1 MPEGG
6 ENAAASS
13 AAAGEEGS
21 SEQDG
26 VREGFKAELR
36 GHGFIPLPVGLA
48 LPKGTELCVDRN
60 NAARYSRHKAR
71 EGGFVTVKLAA
82 PADAFTFVINGSG
95 RESYK
100 VDRAICGIRTNNPL
114 LATAQNA
121 AAASA
126 PEQPAAARPAAAAGS
141 SDPAQ
146 TAPTVGSQA
155 GAGGSVAMGNDSDD
169 SGTEGGDG
177 FDANPGA
184 FHPGAARQRLPPAAG
199 RRSGRSAGAATGYGH
214 RDTAFG
220 DEEAEEEARLAEEED
235 VLAAL
240 DSEASS
246 PATDRAAASAAP
258 PAAADPSVTP
268 LRLEIP
274 LRLENGQK
282 RGPECI
288 LVTINPTKSE
298 AATGKRSFAMLED
311 VLHSARPKASLG
323 AVAERQQQ
331 HRGRA
336 LDGGTRARGGCAT
349 ARQRADLQAV
359 LRHRREDSPPGD
371 PSDQRRAYDD

>member
-155 GAGGSVAMGNDSDD
+155 GAGA
-169 SGTEGGDG
+169 
-177 FDANPGA
+177 
-184 FHPGAARQRLPPAAG
+184 
-199 RRSGRSAGAATGYGH
+199 
-214 RDTAFG
+214 
-220 DEEAEEEARLAEEED
+220 
-235 VLAAL
+235 
-240 DSEASS
+240 
-246 PATDRAAASAAP
+246 
-258 PAAADPSVTP
+258 
-268 LRLEIP
+268 I
-274 LRLENGQK
+274 
-282 RGPECI
+282 
-288 LVTINPTKSE
+288 
-298 AATGKRSFAMLED
+298 
-311 VLHSARPKASLG
+311 
-323 AVAERQQQ
+323 
-331 HRGRA
+331 
-336 LDGGTRARGGCAT
+336 
-349 ARQRADLQAV
+349 
-359 LRHRREDSPPGD
+359 
-371 PSDQRRAYDD
+371 RRAH